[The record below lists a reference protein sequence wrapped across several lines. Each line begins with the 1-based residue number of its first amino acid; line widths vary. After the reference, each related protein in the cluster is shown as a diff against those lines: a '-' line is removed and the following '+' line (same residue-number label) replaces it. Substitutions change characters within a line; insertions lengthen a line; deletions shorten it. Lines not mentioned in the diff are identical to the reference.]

1 MASPLKTH
9 FTIRSVVRDWLG
21 LDMVQTDVV
30 VTVMDDLATQ
40 QKIDLEEASIEQVR
54 KLADEA
60 FEYCEEERWFK
71 DY

>member
-1 MASPLKTH
+1 MRSPLAT
-9 FTIRSVVRDWLG
+9 RSRLAVVVNNWLG
-21 LDMVQTDVV
+21 LDWHDTDIVLE
-30 VTVMDDLATQ
+30 VMNDLATQ

-71 DY
+71 DH

>member
-1 MASPLKTH
+1 MRSPLAT
-9 FTIRSVVRDWLG
+9 RSRLDVVVNNWLG
-21 LDMVQTDVV
+21 LDWHDTDIVLE
-30 VTVMDDLATQ
+30 VMNDLATQ